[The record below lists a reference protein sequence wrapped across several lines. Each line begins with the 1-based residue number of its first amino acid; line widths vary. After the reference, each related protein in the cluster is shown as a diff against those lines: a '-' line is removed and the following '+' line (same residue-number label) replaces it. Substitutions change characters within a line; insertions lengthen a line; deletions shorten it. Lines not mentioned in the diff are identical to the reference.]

1 MTYSVLIGASAD
13 GCQHY
18 YQPFCLTLNRHLGH
32 NVRWRLERH
41 KDVKE
46 LKMFRETLNNHLAV
60 LVGVMLI
67 LAMYLPEIG

>member
-1 MTYSVLIGASAD
+1 MPALLPA
-13 GCQHY
+13 
-18 YQPFCLTLNRHLGH
+18 FLLNAKQALGTQF
-32 NVRWRLERH
+32 VRWRLERH